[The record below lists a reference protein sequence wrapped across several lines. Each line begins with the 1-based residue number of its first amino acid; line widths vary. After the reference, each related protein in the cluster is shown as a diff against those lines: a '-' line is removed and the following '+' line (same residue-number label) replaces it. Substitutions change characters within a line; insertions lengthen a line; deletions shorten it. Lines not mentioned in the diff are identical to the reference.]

1 MTANA
6 GDPRGTGWAF
16 PVLLEAEP
24 ADPGHPRGVAMSSLD
39 RSVEESIRLII
50 GTARGD
56 RVMRPTFGCGIH
68 DHVFAPHDA
77 TTAGLI
83 GFEVREALVD
93 FEPRAEVLDVHVVS
107 DPQEDTRLLVRL
119 DYRVRATNS
128 VFNLVYPF
136 YLQAGEG

>member
-1 MTANA
+1 MTASA
-6 GDPRGTGWAF
+6 GDPRGTGWGF
-16 PVLLEAEP
+16 PVRLEDEP
-24 ADPGHPRGVAMSSLD
+24 ADPGRSRGMAMSSLD
-39 RSVEESIRLII
+39 RSVEESVRLIV
-50 GTARGD
+50 GTARGE

-93 FEPRAEVLDVHVVS
+93 FEPRIEVLDVQVDS
-107 DPQEDTRLLVRL
+107 DPQNDTRLLVRL
-119 DYRVRATNS
+119 DYRVRATNN

-136 YLQAGEG
+136 YLQEGEG

>member
-16 PVLLEAEP
+16 PIRLEDEP

-39 RSVEESIRLII
+39 RSVEESIRLIV
-50 GTARGD
+50 GTARGE

-93 FEPRAEVLDVHVVS
+93 FEPRAEVLDVQVVS
-107 DPQEDTRLLVRL
+107 DPDEDTRLLVRL

-136 YLQAGEG
+136 YVQEGEG